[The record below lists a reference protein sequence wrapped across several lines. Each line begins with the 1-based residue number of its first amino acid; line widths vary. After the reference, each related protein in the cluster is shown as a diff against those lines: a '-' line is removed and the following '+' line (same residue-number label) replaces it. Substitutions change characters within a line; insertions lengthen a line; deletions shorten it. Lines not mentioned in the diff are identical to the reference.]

1 MSDTT
6 TTTTMSTASRWMILV
21 ASCLGLLFDGIELGL
36 MPVASLSVSQ
46 SLLQDLYTK
55 PLGQEWF
62 AWFTAS
68 LMLGAAIGGIALG
81 KLGDRIGRTKAMGI
95 SILFYSVF
103 ALLGAWVQT
112 QSQMLLLRFLVG
124 LGVGGMWPNGMALV
138 AECWPRASRAWVAGV
153 MSAGLNAGIL
163 LISQITRNYPIT
175 PDSWRWL
182 FFLAGAP
189 ALLGIFVLTRLPES
203 PTWLG
208 NQKDLPDDTPPN
220 GSLDR
225 KWESNSLFSKHLWST
240 TLIAMLLSAI
250 PLVSAWSASK
260 WMIPWADAMASASDA
275 SYKSVTQGW
284 WALGATLGSFLGA
297 QVAMQLGARMSYFL
311 ISAGSVITTLGMFL
325 LTEPLQG
332 AFHPTVFV
340 QGLVS
345 TLFFGWLAVYLPAL
359 FPTQVRAS
367 GCGLAYNVGRFATA
381 LGVFAAGSLLP
392 FFGNSYPKIG
402 AACALLYGLGLL
414 AAWWIPEKS

>member
-1 MSDTT
+1 MSDPTKTT
-6 TTTTMSTASRWMILV
+6 SMSTAWRWMILV
-21 ASCLGLLFDGIELGL
+21 ASSLGLLFDGIELGL

-46 SLLQDLYTK
+46 SLLQDQYTK

-81 KLGDRIGRTKAMGI
+81 RLGDRIGRTKAMGI

-103 ALLGAWVQT
+103 ALLGAWAQT

-189 ALLGIFVLTRLPES
+189 ALLGIFVLTLLPES

-208 NQKDLPDDTPPN
+208 NK
-220 GSLDR
+220 
-225 KWESNSLFSKHLWST
+225 K
-240 TLIAMLLSAI
+240 
-250 PLVSAWSASK
+250 
-260 WMIPWADAMASASDA
+260 
-275 SYKSVTQGW
+275 
-284 WALGATLGSFLGA
+284 
-297 QVAMQLGARMSYFL
+297 
-311 ISAGSVITTLGMFL
+311 
-325 LTEPLQG
+325 
-332 AFHPTVFV
+332 
-340 QGLVS
+340 GL
-345 TLFFGWLAVYLPAL
+345 
-359 FPTQVRAS
+359 
-367 GCGLAYNVGRFATA
+367 
-381 LGVFAAGSLLP
+381 
-392 FFGNSYPKIG
+392 
-402 AACALLYGLGLL
+402 
-414 AAWWIPEKS
+414 